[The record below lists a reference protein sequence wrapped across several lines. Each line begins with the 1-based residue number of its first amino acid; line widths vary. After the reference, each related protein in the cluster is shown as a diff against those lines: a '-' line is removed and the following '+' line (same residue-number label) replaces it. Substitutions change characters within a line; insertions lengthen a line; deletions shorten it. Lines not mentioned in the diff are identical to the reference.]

1 MGGFTSKPKQ
11 PAIVQPVEVPEVVD
25 TSDKVR
31 EEEKS
36 RKKRR
41 GVASQIVSGA
51 DLSNIQTRKTTLG
64 A

>member
-1 MGGFTSKPKQ
+1 MSGFTSKPKT
-11 PAIVQPVEVPEVVD
+11 PTIVEPVEVPEVVD

-31 EEEKS
+31 QEEQA

-41 GVASQIVSGA
+41 GIASQIVSGS